1 MNDIAFEDLKNEFF
15 ARKPR
20 EVDGVQNTSVLYYY
34 NRLYQKILSRFK
46 FSGIPE
52 TWDVNFC
59 RDALFGLGYFT
70 VCDSPAGILPFRCG
84 LSGINVFN
92 KPTTAIIAN
101 PILGNFQKTI
111 GEDCE
116 IVSIQWNYRGVWQL
130 VKRYAVL
137 LAMCDSGISVN
148 LMNSKLAYVFGA
160 ENKSQSE
167 TFKKLLDDISCGKP
181 AVFTNTGITGQ
192 MQANMFS
199 MPVKQNFVADDIQL
213 LKRKII
219 NDFLTDIGINNANIE
234 KRERMITSEAE
245 ANDEE
250 IAANIQHW
258 VDCIAEGTK
267 KVNQMFD
274 LNITIA
280 PQEYGISE
288 GETNEENNSKFS
300 FLRRKEA

>member
-1 MNDIAFEDLKNEFF
+1 MNRDYALEDLQNEFF

-20 EVDGVQNTSVLYYY
+20 DVDGVQNTSVLYYY
-34 NRLYQKILSRFK
+34 NRLYQKILSRFEFK
-46 FSGIPE
+46 NIPD
-52 TWDVNFC
+52 TWDINYC

-70 VCDSPAGILPFRCG
+70 VCDSTAGVLPFRCG

-101 PILGNFQKTI
+101 PILGNFQRTI

-116 IVSIQWNYRGVWQL
+116 IVQLQWNYRGVWQL

-160 ENKSQSE
+160 ESKSQAE
-167 TFKKLLDDISCGKP
+167 TFKKLFDDISCGRP
-181 AVFTNTGITGQ
+181 AVFTNTGITGN
-192 MQANMFS
+192 MQANLFT
-199 MPVKQNFVADDIQL
+199 MPVKQNYVADDIQL

-219 NDFLTDIGINNANIE
+219 NEFLTDIGINNANIE

-258 VDCIAEGTK
+258 IDNINEGIK
-267 KVNQMFD
+267 RVNKMFD
-274 LNITIA
+274 LDISIKA
-280 PQEYGISE
+280 REYSQNGDKA
-288 GETNEENNSKFS
+288 NEEDNREF
-300 FLRRKEA
+300 E